1 MHIYIYVY
9 IQELIRRTREEHE
22 REEVGERGAVGMG
35 RGGGEDGEAEGV
47 AELEET
53 GNMDA

>member
-53 GNMDA
+53 GNMNA